1 MSGGSGENSLAPT
14 GFRTQ
19 ISARTSAQTPKVED
33 RPFST
38 VCDYLFNVF
47 VAILI

>member
-1 MSGGSGENSLAPT
+1 MSGGSGGNSLAPT
-14 GFRTQ
+14 GCRTQ

-33 RPFST
+33 RPFSA
-38 VCDYLFNVF
+38 VRDYLFNVF

>member
-19 ISARTSAQTPKVED
+19 ISARTSAQTPEVED
-33 RPFST
+33 RPFSA
-38 VCDYLFNVF
+38 VRGYLFSVF
-47 VAILI
+47 VAIFI